1 MSDAGS
7 VLWAI
12 AMAVLSI
19 VTVVGNLAVLLSY
32 YLDKN
37 IRHPSNYFI
46 FSLAVSDLVIGLEGI
61 PVYTHFFLHDSHW
74 AFGAFLCDLWLS
86 VDYIVCLASIYTVL
100 GITVD
105 RYCSVKHPATYRNW
119 RTPRRVMLIIAV
131 IWIVPSIL
139 FSLSIFGYGT
149 FTGKGRMLKEDECY
163 VQFMTNPYLNMGMYI
178 SYYWSTL
185 FVMLYLYWGIYR
197 AAKQLA
203 MKSDQKT
210 KRLALLTELRK
221 PEMSVRTSDAN
232 KSSSDSPNDNDTS
245 SSSKCYKGPP
255 TSSAPESAAR
265 HPSVTRNTMTVHNNY
280 VNHCPNNC
288 SPNTAPPA
296 SVPSPTKEQPSDPL
310 TLESQAFEVDVSGP
324 EPVICE
330 PTIFEEQAPDE
341 EHDDIVICVAPPSHC
356 SPAQSDRS
364 VSDRSRS
371 DRSVSDRSRSDH
383 SASDHSLS
391 NKSDSY
397 HSQLAHAPSDS
408 IHSIHSLSNE
418 SRSDMSD
425 RIQFNHLDEEPSDEE
440 GLSSA
445 SEPEPVAYEV
455 LIESMKAE
463 EPLGSENEQ
472 AYSVPSDL
480 LRKDPFYY
488 QKPSSIIER
497 ESTAPCVSPELSQ
510 TSNLED
516 GEHCRLDLTFPF
528 IDAESISS
536 LVGNDD
542 LRRLR
547 SVRRPPES
555 PDVPKEFH
563 ADTLERKTGTP
574 KPEPKEEIT
583 VEEDD
588 IVVEE
593 ETVVEKE
600 SSADQL
606 LDHDLNDEINP
617 KPQTPQQDENNQS
630 PQTPEQQE
638 NNHKSQTPD
647 KQENNHKLQIS
658 EPEDNQKKPHEDH
671 QQDHRQEL
679 QLQELV
685 QSSSSCPPTTV
696 VETSEEMKVPLIA
709 VSRVESVKTVEG
721 AVGRLLTAVR
731 SRSLRRKKPKQKSGV
746 LQALNP
752 FKQREVYK
760 SRSENRARKALR
772 TITFILGAFIVLWTP
787 FYVLATIYGFCE
799 SCKSSPAFNMLYSIS
814 YYLCYMNS
822 PLNPFCYAMANQ
834 QFKKTLT
841 RIFKGDF
848 RRM

>member
-1 MSDAGS
+1 
-7 VLWAI
+7 
-12 AMAVLSI
+12 
-19 VTVVGNLAVLLSY
+19 
-32 YLDKN
+32 
-37 IRHPSNYFI
+37 
-46 FSLAVSDLVIGLEGI
+46 
-61 PVYTHFFLHDSHW
+61 
-74 AFGAFLCDLWLS
+74 
-86 VDYIVCLASIYTVL
+86 
-100 GITVD
+100 
-105 RYCSVKHPATYRNW
+105 
-119 RTPRRVMLIIAV
+119 
-131 IWIVPSIL
+131 
-139 FSLSIFGYGT
+139 
-149 FTGKGRMLKEDECY
+149 
-163 VQFMTNPYLNMGMYI
+163 
-178 SYYWSTL
+178 
-185 FVMLYLYWGIYR
+185 MLYLYWGIYR

-296 SVPSPTKEQPSDPL
+296 PVPSPTKEQPSDPL
-310 TLESQAFEVDVSGP
+310 ALESQAFDVDVSGP
-324 EPVICE
+324 EPVVCE
-330 PTIFEEQAPDE
+330 LTIFEEQAPDE

-364 VSDRSRS
+364 VSNRTQSDHQS

-425 RIQFNHLDEEPSDEE
+425 HIQFNHLDEEPSDEE

-463 EPLGSENEQ
+463 EPLSSENEQ
-472 AYSVPSDL
+472 AYAIPSDL

-563 ADTLERKTGTP
+563 ADTLERKTVSP
-574 KPEPKEEIT
+574 KPEMKEEEIT
-583 VEEDD
+583 VEDDD

-606 LDHDLNDEINP
+606 EDHVLNDEINP
-617 KPQTPQQDENNQS
+617 KPQTPQQEENNQS

-638 NNHKSQTPD
+638 NNHKSLTPD

-658 EPEDNQKKPHEDH
+658 EPEDNHKKPHEDL

-731 SRSLRRKKPKQKSGV
+731 SRSLRRKKPKQKS
-746 LQALNP
+746 Q
-752 FKQREVYK
+752 VYK

-799 SCKSSPAFNMLYSIS
+799 KECRKF
-814 YYLCYMNS
+814 
-822 PLNPFCYAMANQ
+822 
-834 QFKKTLT
+834 
-841 RIFKGDF
+841 
-848 RRM
+848 

>member
-1 MSDAGS
+1 MGMSY
-7 VLWAI
+7 
-12 AMAVLSI
+12 SI
-19 VTVVGNLAVLLSY
+19 L
-32 YLDKN
+32 
-37 IRHPSNYFI
+37 I
-46 FSLAVSDLVIGLEGI
+46 SDEAEYMVIGLEGI

-105 RYCSVKHPATYRNW
+105 RFQAYYFRYQYSGMERLRNY
-119 RTPRRVMLIIAV
+119 PRQ
-131 IWIVPSIL
+131 SS
-139 FSLSIFGYGT
+139 FSDGISALGS
-149 FTGKGRMLKEDECY
+149 LHEDRIE
-163 VQFMTNPYLNMGMYI
+163 
-178 SYYWSTL
+178 
-185 FVMLYLYWGIYR
+185 
-197 AAKQLA
+197 K
-203 MKSDQKT
+203 KT

-288 SPNTAPPA
+288 SPNTASPA
-296 SVPSPTKEQPSDPL
+296 PVPSPTKEQPSDPL

-364 VSDRSRS
+364 VSNRTRS
-371 DRSVSDRSRSDH
+371 DRSISDRSRSDH

-391 NKSDSY
+391 NRSDSY

-425 RIQFNHLDEEPSDEE
+425 QIQFNHLDDEPSDEE

-480 LRKDPFYY
+480 LRYEVLIESMKAEEPLGPEIEQVYAVPSDLLRKDPFYY

-510 TSNLED
+510 TSNMED
-516 GEHCRLDLTFPF
+516 GEHGRLDLTFPF

-563 ADTLERKTGTP
+563 ADTLERKTVSP
-574 KPEPKEEIT
+574 KPELKEEEIT
-583 VEEDD
+583 VEDDD

-600 SSADQL
+600 STEDQL
-606 LDHDLNDEINP
+606 EDHALNDEINP
-617 KPQTPQQDENNQS
+617 KPQTPQQEENNQR

-638 NNHKSQTPD
+638 NNQKSQTPD

-658 EPEDNQKKPHEDH
+658 EPGDNQKNPHDDH

-731 SRSLRRKKPKQKSGV
+731 SRSLRRKKPKQKS
-746 LQALNP
+746 Q
-752 FKQREVYK
+752 VYK

-787 FYVLATIYGFCE
+787 FYVLATE
-799 SCKSSPAFNMLYSIS
+799 QSQSSGLNSEHPDGMPTDIEMIRRITTDRKEAFQKAFIQSTS
-814 YYLCYMNS
+814 
-822 PLNPFCYAMANQ
+822 
-834 QFKKTLT
+834 T
-841 RIFKGDF
+841 
-848 RRM
+848 